1 MYTDEK
7 IMLTIE
13 KITHGIFKAFNAF
26 EKRVQA
32 IQRIFENQASL
43 AFNLLFIKTKKY
55 KKKLVLGNNHI
66 YTYFECLYKLV
77 PKKKVLHF

>member
-13 KITHGIFKAFNAF
+13 KINHGIFKAFNAF
-26 EKRVQA
+26 EKRVKA

-55 KKKLVLGNNHI
+55 KKKYSREEVRKQQMAAFLSKPLE
-66 YTYFECLYKLV
+66 T
-77 PKKKVLHF
+77 

>member
-32 IQRIFENQASL
+32 IQRIFENQDSL

-55 KKKLVLGNNHI
+55 KKKYSREEVRKQRMAAFLSKPLE
-66 YTYFECLYKLV
+66 T
-77 PKKKVLHF
+77 

>member
-55 KKKLVLGNNHI
+55 KKKYSREEVRKQQMAAFLSKPLE
-66 YTYFECLYKLV
+66 T
-77 PKKKVLHF
+77 

>member
-13 KITHGIFKAFNAF
+13 KITHGIFKAFNDF
-26 EKRVQA
+26 EKRVKA

-55 KKKLVLGNNHI
+55 KKKYSREEVRKQRMAAFLSKPI
-66 YTYFECLYKLV
+66 ET
-77 PKKKVLHF
+77 

>member
-26 EKRVQA
+26 EKRVNA

-55 KKKLVLGNNHI
+55 KKKYSREEVRKQRMAAFLSKPI
-66 YTYFECLYKLV
+66 ET
-77 PKKKVLHF
+77 

>member
-55 KKKLVLGNNHI
+55 KKKYSREEVRKQRMAAFLSKPLE
-66 YTYFECLYKLV
+66 T
-77 PKKKVLHF
+77 